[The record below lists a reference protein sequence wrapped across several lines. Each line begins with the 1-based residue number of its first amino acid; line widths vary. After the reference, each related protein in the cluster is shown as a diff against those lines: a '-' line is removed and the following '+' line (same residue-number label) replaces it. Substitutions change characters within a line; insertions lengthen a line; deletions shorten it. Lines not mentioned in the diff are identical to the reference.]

1 MKKLVVVA
9 LVLFAFAAFAGEV
22 VKRGAPISSET
33 AAVPLASVL
42 EKPEEY
48 TKAPVVIEGVV
59 AAACQTRGCW
69 MQIAPT
75 ASEAGIRVTFK
86 DYAFF
91 VPLDSKGR
99 AARMEGTVEV
109 KTLSKADV
117 DHLVG
122 EGAKLKRNPD
132 GTANE
137 VSFVASGVEL
147 TGK

>member
-1 MKKLVVVA
+1 MKKLVA
-9 LVLFAFAAFAGEV
+9 VLLLAVSAFAGEV

-33 AAVPLASVL
+33 PAVAIKSVL
-42 EKPEEY
+42 EKPEAY
-48 TKAPVVIEGVV
+48 TKSPVVIEGVV
-59 AAACQTRGCW
+59 LAACETRGCW
-69 MQIAPT
+69 MQVAP
-75 ASEAGIRVTFK
+75 AAGEAGMRVTFK

-99 AARMEGTVEV
+99 AARMEGTVSV

-122 EGAKLKRNPD
+122 EGATLKRNPD

-147 TGK
+147 TGQ